1 VFASASARSFHA
13 AWLSVPVGA
22 AVALWWYVFL
32 VAYPAQFAAYVADA
46 EARGVDWR
54 ADMQRGYD
62 DDA

>member
-1 VFASASARSFHA
+1 MHASARSFHA